1 MSVCEGQ
8 RIQIVAIENYS
19 YMSRY
24 SHAHSI
30 GELGGVVRVALRER
44 QIPFVEI
51 PPTCRAKFATGK
63 GNAGKVQ
70 VMEQIT
76 QKTGIVWEGNDA
88 DDRCDA
94 WILEQM
100 LLVKLGL
107 SSYTWNSEQLK
118 GLNGVEWEVVGL

>member
-1 MSVCEGQ
+1 
-8 RIQIVAIENYS
+8 
-19 YMSRY
+19 MSRY

-30 GELGGVVRVALRER
+30 GELGGVVRVALHER

-70 VMEQIT
+70 VMEEIT
-76 QKTGIVWEGNDA
+76 RKTGIVWEGNDA

-107 SSYTWNSEQLK
+107 SSYTWSEEQLK
-118 GLNGVEWEVVGL
+118 GLVGVEWEKAGL